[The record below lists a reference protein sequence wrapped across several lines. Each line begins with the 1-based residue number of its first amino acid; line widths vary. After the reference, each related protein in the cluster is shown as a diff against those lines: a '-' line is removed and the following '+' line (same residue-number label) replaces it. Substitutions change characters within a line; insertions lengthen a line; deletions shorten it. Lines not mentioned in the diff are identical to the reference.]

1 MPGIGHLSSP
11 PIASMQ
17 QLLILEQH
25 ETNIGGKDDL
35 FTHFM
40 TAERIF
46 MGGKGKP
53 PFSKASAIWG
63 SVTHR

>member
-1 MPGIGHLSSP
+1 MPGIGHFSSP

-25 ETNIGGKDDL
+25 DRNINGKDDI
-35 FTHFM
+35 FTRFM
-40 TAERIF
+40 TAESIF
-46 MGGKGKP
+46 MGGKGKA